1 MSLFR
6 HALKRLFSGALENN
20 KALFSNL
27 KGLNNELK
35 IVVITKLV
43 KGECNF

>member
-1 MSLFR
+1 MHSYEFLLVSLFR

-35 IVVITKLV
+35 IVVIK
-43 KGECNF
+43 N